1 MPTHVLS
8 PLSSLNSKINGLNML
23 FCRTQML
30 LFSKKLTPSTLITDK
45 AAFASY
51 YLAMVAKKIIFA
63 APKKTRPLNFRLRAC
78 KNKFLKLICY
88 LRLLVL
94 LLALALAGALAA
106 ALAGA
111 LASGAVSVA
120 LAAPSPVASEPAEAA
135 AAGLAAAA

>member
-8 PLSSLNSKINGLNML
+8 PLSSLNSKTNGLNMP
-23 FCRTQML
+23 FCRHKML
-30 LFSKKLTPSTLITDK
+30 LFSKKLTPSTLLSDK

-63 APKKTRPLNFRLRAC
+63 APEKTRPLNFRLRAC
-78 KNKFLKLICY
+78 KNKFLKINRY

-94 LLALALAGALAA
+94 LLALALAGALAAA

-120 LAAPSPVASEPAEAA
+120 LAAPSPVASGATEAA
-135 AAGLAAAA
+135 AA

>member
-1 MPTHVLS
+1 MP
-8 PLSSLNSKINGLNML
+8 
-23 FCRTQML
+23 FCRHKML

-63 APKKTRPLNFRLRAC
+63 APKKIRPLNFRLRAC

-94 LLALALAGALAA
+94 LLALALTGALAA

-111 LASGAVSVA
+111 LASGA
-120 LAAPSPVASEPAEAA
+120 AACSAA
-135 AAGLAAAA
+135 ASCEARACGLATIEPSAATMPAFL

>member
-8 PLSSLNSKINGLNML
+8 LLSSLNSKTNGLNML
-23 FCRTQML
+23 FYLPKML

-63 APKKTRPLNFRLRAC
+63 AHKKIRPLNFRLRAC

-120 LAAPSPVASEPAEAA
+120 LAAPSPVASGAAEAA
-135 AAGLAAAA
+135 AA

>member
-8 PLSSLNSKINGLNML
+8 PLSSLNSKTNGLNMP
-23 FCRTQML
+23 FCRHKML
-30 LFSKKLTPSTLITDK
+30 LFSKKLTPSTLLSDK

-63 APKKTRPLNFRLRAC
+63 APEKTRPLNFRLRAC
-78 KNKFLKLICY
+78 KNKFLKINRY

-94 LLALALAGALAA
+94 LLALALAGALAAA

-120 LAAPSPVASEPAEAA
+120 LAAPSPAAPGATEAA
-135 AAGLAAAA
+135 AA

>member
-8 PLSSLNSKINGLNML
+8 PLCSLNSMTNGLNML
-23 FCRTQML
+23 FCRTKML
-30 LFSKKLTPSTLITDK
+30 LFSKKLTSSTLISDK

-78 KNKFLKLICY
+78 KNKFLKINRY

-106 ALAGA
+106 AALAGA
-111 LASGAVSVA
+111 LVSGAVSVA
-120 LAAPSPVASEPAEAA
+120 LAAPSPVASGAVAA
-135 AAGLAAAA
+135 A

>member
-8 PLSSLNSKINGLNML
+8 PLSSLNSKTNGLNMP
-23 FCRTQML
+23 FCRHKML

-63 APKKTRPLNFRLRAC
+63 APEKTRPLNFRLRAC
-78 KNKFLKLICY
+78 KNKFLKINRY

-120 LAAPSPVASEPAEAA
+120 LAMPSPVASGATEAA
-135 AAGLAAAA
+135 AAAASA

>member
-8 PLSSLNSKINGLNML
+8 PLSSLNSKTNGLNMP
-23 FCRTQML
+23 FCRHKML
-30 LFSKKLTPSTLITDK
+30 LFSKKLTPSTLLSDK

-120 LAAPSPVASEPAEAA
+120 LAMPSPVASGATEAA
-135 AAGLAAAA
+135 AA

>member
-1 MPTHVLS
+1 MPTHFLS
-8 PLSSLNSKINGLNML
+8 PLSSLNSKTNGLNML

-63 APKKTRPLNFRLRAC
+63 APEKKTRPLNFRLRAC
-78 KNKFLKLICY
+78 KNKFLKLNHY

-111 LASGAVSVA
+111 LASGAASVA
-120 LAAPSPVASEPAEAA
+120 LAMPSPVASGATEAA
-135 AAGLAAAA
+135 AA

>member
-1 MPTHVLS
+1 MPTHVFSL
-8 PLSSLNSKINGLNML
+8 LSSLNCKINGLNML

-63 APKKTRPLNFRLRAC
+63 APKKIRPLNFRLRAC
-78 KNKFLKLICY
+78 KNKFLKPNRY

-94 LLALALAGALAA
+94 LLALALALAGALAV

-111 LASGAVSVA
+111 LASGAASVA
-120 LAAPSPVASEPAEAA
+120 LA
-135 AAGLAAAA
+135 

>member
-8 PLSSLNSKINGLNML
+8 PLSSLNSKTNGLNMP
-23 FCRTQML
+23 FYRHQML

-78 KNKFLKLICY
+78 KNKFLKLNHY

-111 LASGAVSVA
+111 LASGAASVA
-120 LAAPSPVASEPAEAA
+120 LAAPSPAAPGATEAA
-135 AAGLAAAA
+135 AA

>member
-8 PLSSLNSKINGLNML
+8 PLCSLNSMTNGLNML
-23 FCRTQML
+23 FCRTKML
-30 LFSKKLTPSTLITDK
+30 LFSKKLTSSTLISDK

-63 APKKTRPLNFRLRAC
+63 APEKTRPLNFRLRAC
-78 KNKFLKLICY
+78 KNKFLKINRY

-120 LAAPSPVASEPAEAA
+120 LAMPSPVASGATEAA
-135 AAGLAAAA
+135 AA

>member
-1 MPTHVLS
+1 MPTHVFS
-8 PLSSLNSKINGLNML
+8 PLSSLNSKTNGLNML

-30 LFSKKLTPSTLITDK
+30 LFSKKLTPSTLITNK

-63 APKKTRPLNFRLRAC
+63 APKKIRPLNFRLRAC
-78 KNKFLKLICY
+78 KNKFLKPNRY

-94 LLALALAGALAA
+94 LLALALAGALAV

-120 LAAPSPVASEPAEAA
+120 LAAPSPVASGATEAA
-135 AAGLAAAA
+135 AA